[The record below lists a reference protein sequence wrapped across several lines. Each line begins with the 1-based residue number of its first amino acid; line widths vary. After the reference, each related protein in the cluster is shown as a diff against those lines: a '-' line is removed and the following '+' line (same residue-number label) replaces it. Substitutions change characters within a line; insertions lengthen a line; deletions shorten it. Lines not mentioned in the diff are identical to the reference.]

1 VIDSPGVG
9 EALGVGVCVRVTSS
23 VGEGVIDSPGVGEGE
38 FVGVGEG
45 VGVMVKGPGAGGV
58 VRPGVGSGEGGDSN
72 SPSRAAVDPANRIRL
87 KTTARASAALRSRS
101 KVRSSVCFQG
111 AWAALSD
118 RGCGWTSFRGG
129 DKPTCHADQSVDL

>member
-38 FVGVGEG
+38 FVGVGES
-45 VGVMVKGPGAGGV
+45 VGVIVK
-58 VRPGVGSGEGGDSN
+58 RPGVGSGEGGDSN